1 MCYGTNHRMSPPS
14 SLRSLASLA
23 ALAGV
28 LLSLAGLETACGD
41 LKSAAGPSDPS
52 ATDGGG
58 EGGTGPGGDP
68 ADGATTSGEGGSDGG
83 SSDGGPVI
91 GDPRFALWRIP
102 ADAPTSDVYVIT
114 NGANGATVKDTIT
127 GLEWQD
133 TTSGQTYDFDGA
145 AAYCGA
151 LVYDGASDWRMPT
164 RIEAISIMNISPVLG
179 ESATTGPAFTPITA
193 SCTWTASRTPG
204 STLQAFSV
212 AGVSVDPLENT
223 SANCAA
229 RCVRAGSPLGAPVA
243 KQYQLDATTVSDP
256 VTGLVWERNP
266 PLTTGTMAAADTRC
280 KALSIGTPP
289 RTMRLP
295 TFKELASIVDETR
308 TSPASAPSL
317 GLLNERVFSSNL
329 RWTVNFDNGA
339 GVNGPSGFDNASRC
353 VSGP

>member
-1 MCYGTNHRMSPPS
+1 MSSHS
-14 SLRSLASLA
+14 SDASLASLT
-23 ALAGV
+23 ALAAV
-28 LLSLAGLETACGD
+28 LVSLAGLESACGD
-41 LKSAAGPSDPS
+41 LKSAGGPSDPS
-52 ATDGGG
+52 ASDGSGSGG
-58 EGGTGPGGDP
+58 EGGTGRGGDP
-68 ADGATTSGEGGSDGG
+68 GDGGTNNGESGSDGG

-102 ADAPTSDVYVIT
+102 ADAPTSDIYVIT

-127 GLEWQD
+127 GLVWQD
-133 TTSGQTYDFDGA
+133 TTSGQTYDFDSA
-145 AAYCGA
+145 AAYCDA
-151 LVYDGASDWRMPT
+151 LSYDGASDWRMPT
-164 RIEAISIMNISPVLG
+164 RIEAISIMNITPVLG

-193 SCTWTASRTPG
+193 SCTWTASRVPG

-212 AGVSVDPLENT
+212 AGVAVDPLENT
-223 SANCAA
+223 SAHCAA
-229 RCVRAGSPLGAPVA
+229 RCVRGGSPLGDPVA
-243 KQYQLDATTVSDP
+243 KQYILDATTVSDP
-256 VTGLVWERNP
+256 VTALVWERNP

-329 RWTVNFDNGA
+329 RWTVNFANGA